1 MLTFYFFLLGKPFL
15 IWDRKWDL
23 HMPTL
28 TIKFPKAS
36 NSALCSGPMLSS
48 PKSAFFF
55 SELGTTAVTSPTAAQ
70 ERWPFEEEEANI
82 PSELTCLY

>member
-1 MLTFYFFLLGKPFL
+1 
-15 IWDRKWDL
+15 
-23 HMPTL
+23 MPTL

-36 NSALCSGPMLSS
+36 NSALQALYVQVLCYHH